1 MKVWNNYREI
11 LNLASRIPSLRKE
24 AEELELLKIKGHNIK
39 AGIKEI
45 KEKLELILN
54 DNKDK

>member
-24 AEELELLKIKGHNIK
+24 AEELELLKIKGYNIK

-45 KEKLELILN
+45 KEKLEFILN
-54 DNKDK
+54 NNK